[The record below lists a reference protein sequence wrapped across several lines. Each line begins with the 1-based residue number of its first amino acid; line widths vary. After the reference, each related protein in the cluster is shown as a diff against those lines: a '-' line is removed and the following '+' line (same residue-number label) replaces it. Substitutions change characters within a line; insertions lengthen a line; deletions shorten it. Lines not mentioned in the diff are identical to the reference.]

1 MASAGDGPSEVR
13 RSLNA
18 ALRVAQEEVVLV
30 TPYAVPGEFGMER
43 LRIVRARGIKVSI
56 STNLLESTDEPVV
69 HTGYRRYRKEMLR
82 AGTELFELNPQRT
95 GRLPLTSIPG
105 NIVLRIHTTSAI
117 VDRSVVFIGS
127 LNFDQRS

>member
-82 AGTELFELNPQRT
+82 AGTELF
-95 GRLPLTSIPG
+95 
-105 NIVLRIHTTSAI
+105 
-117 VDRSVVFIGS
+117 
-127 LNFDQRS
+127 